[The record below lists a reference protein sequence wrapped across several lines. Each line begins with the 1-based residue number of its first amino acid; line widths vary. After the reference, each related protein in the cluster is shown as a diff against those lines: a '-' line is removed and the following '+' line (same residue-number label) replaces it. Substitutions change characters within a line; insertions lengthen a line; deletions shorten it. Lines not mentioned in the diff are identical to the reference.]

1 MERYHDNDK
10 TMYLYWLA
18 RREDALQAL
27 TIAEQQ
33 LKYFTEKPT
42 ITEQEWTD
50 AWNAEQRPE
59 TD

>member
-1 MERYHDNDK
+1 
-10 TMYLYWLA
+10 MYLYWLA

-33 LKYFTEKPT
+33 LNYFTEKPT
-42 ITEQEWTD
+42 FTEQEWTD